1 MAFSFQFLL
10 YIIFFYYLC
19 NVNIFLDIEMLK
31 QSLFSWMVCNK
42 KMSYILRG
50 G

>member
-1 MAFSFQFLL
+1 MAFSSQFLL

-19 NVNIFLDIEMLK
+19 NVNIFLDIKMLK

-42 KMSYILRG
+42 KMPYILRG